1 MKIQMIIEVEH
12 PEDLMRVLQSMVKHG
27 MNPTVMATA
36 TGTLVYPDVGNAT
49 PASAPVEAKPA
60 DPKPDG
66 KKAGGGARKPPK
78 DETPAVSGGPAPSP
92 TTPSPTQ
99 SAPEQSGGA
108 STQPEGAVAT
118 PIAVPAAKKD
128 PVSAAAGAAAAVSG
142 LPDAVRNTTSMRD
155 LLTYL
160 AEHGVDSM
168 DAMVAACVTLQK
180 DVPILAKV
188 PKVDERVRR
197 ACEVLQL
204 FPEKAA
210 EETAA

>member
-1 MKIQMIIEVEH
+1 
-12 PEDLMRVLQSMVKHG
+12 
-27 MNPTVMATA
+27 MATIEF
-36 TGTLVYPDVGNAT
+36 TIRCEPGEFRKTLLAMLET
-49 PASAPVEAKPA
+49 QAPALLDTITKPTDPKPEQAIPAQAEA
-60 DPKPDG
+60 KPDG
-66 KKAGGGARKPPK
+66 KKAGGGPRKPPK
-78 DETPAVSGGPAPSP
+78 DETPAASGGPAPSP

-108 STQPEGAVAT
+108 STQPEGAAVAPT
-118 PIAVPAAKKD
+118 PAAKKD
-128 PVSAAAGAAAAVSG
+128 PVSAVAGAASAVTG

-210 EETAA
+210 EEPAA

>member
-1 MKIQMIIEVEH
+1 MKIQMIIEVDHQEELH
-12 PEDLMRVLQSMVKHG
+12 RVLLAIAKG
-27 MNPTVMATA
+27 MGSSNPLAPTPILAT
-36 TGTLVYPDVGNAT
+36 TIHDPDVGK
-49 PASAPVEAKPA
+49 ASAAAPA
-60 DPKPDG
+60 DPKPDEG
-66 KKAGGGARKPPK
+66 KKAQGSRKK
-78 DETPAVSGGPAPSP
+78 QDPAAAASGSPAPSP
-92 TTPSPTQ
+92 TTTSPAQ
-99 SAPEQSGGA
+99 SASEQSGGA
-108 STQPEGAVAT
+108 LTQPEGAAVAPT
-118 PIAVPAAKKD
+118 PAAKKD
-128 PVSAAAGAAAAVSG
+128 PVSAAAGAASAVTG

-210 EETAA
+210 EEPAA